1 MYGETT
7 ITLSMYL
14 FTNQIMVRQL
24 ALATYFPRI
33 YLLTYDVDFVH
44 YSSRLSGESIVI
56 ISWMTLSPLMHA
68 EYKL

>member
-24 ALATYFPRI
+24 ALATYFPCI

-56 ISWMTLSPLMHA
+56 SP
-68 EYKL
+68 E